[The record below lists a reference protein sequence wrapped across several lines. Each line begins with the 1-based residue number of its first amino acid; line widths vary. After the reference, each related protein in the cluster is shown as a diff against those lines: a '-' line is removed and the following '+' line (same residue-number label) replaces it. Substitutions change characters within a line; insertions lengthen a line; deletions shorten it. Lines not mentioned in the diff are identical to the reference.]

1 MAATIAVETALA
13 SAGRGGN
20 RPMLPRQDMVRGPR
34 VVRAVPY
41 RWRLSGSLFAHLLK
55 AACRQHH
62 RELWPS
68 FARLIPPDAIVF
80 DVGAHAGQYTKLFA
94 RAARA
99 GRVYAFEPG
108 SYARAILRAVV
119 WLHRLRNVA
128 ISPLAL
134 GAGAGIAI
142 LTLPVKGRGSLA
154 FGLAHLGP
162 AQERWTEVQEELVGL
177 TTIDAAVAAL
187 RLDRLDFIK
196 ADVEGWELR
205 LLRGAEESLLRFRPR
220 LLVELSGEH
229 LARAG
234 DDLADAFALLQRLGY
249 RAFEAAAD
257 GRLVPAGAPRD
268 GDFWFVAGD
277 DPALDAVSPEPTKT
291 RPGTSTRPLEAATRS
306 PQLRRVPS
314 SCISIMNRLMKSR

>member
-1 MAATIAVETALA
+1 
-13 SAGRGGN
+13 
-20 RPMLPRQDMVRGPR
+20 MLTRLDMVRGRR

-41 RWRLSGSLFAHLLK
+41 RWQLSGSLFAHLFK

-94 RAARA
+94 RAARD
-99 GRVYAFEPG
+99 GQVYAFEPG

-128 ISPLAL
+128 VSPLAL
-134 GAGAGIAI
+134 GAGVGVAT
-142 LTLPVKGRGSLA
+142 LTLPVKRGGSLA

-162 AQERWTEVQEELVGL
+162 AQERWAEIRQELVGL

-205 LLRGAEESLLRFRPR
+205 LLHGAEATLRRLRPR

-229 LARAG
+229 LDRAG
-234 DDLADAFALLQRLGY
+234 DRLADAFALLQRLGY
-249 RAFEAAAD
+249 HAFEAAAD
-257 GRLVPAGAPRD
+257 GRLVQAGTPRD
-268 GDFWFVAGD
+268 GDFWFIAGD
-277 DPALDAVSPEPTKT
+277 DPALETLFPEPMKK
-291 RPGTSTRPLEAATRS
+291 RPGTATRPLEAATRAS
-306 PQLRRVPS
+306 QLRRVPS

>member
-1 MAATIAVETALA
+1 
-13 SAGRGGN
+13 
-20 RPMLPRQDMVRGPR
+20 
-34 VVRAVPY
+34 
-41 RWRLSGSLFAHLLK
+41 LSGSLFAHLFK

-62 RELWPS
+62 RELRPS

-94 RAARA
+94 RTAPR

-108 SYARAILRAVV
+108 SHARAILRAVV

-134 GAGAGIAI
+134 GSAAGVAI
-142 LTLPVKGRGSLA
+142 LTLPVKRRGSVA

-162 AQERWTEVQEELVGL
+162 AQERWAEVREELVGL
-177 TTIDAAVAAL
+177 TTIDAAVAVL

-196 ADVEGWELR
+196 IDVEGWELR
-205 LLRGAEESLLRFRPR
+205 LLLGAETTLRRFRPR
-220 LLVELSGEH
+220 LLVELSGGH
-229 LARAG
+229 LGRAG
-234 DDLADAFALLQRLGY
+234 DRLADAFALLERLGY
-249 RAFEAAAD
+249 RTFEAAPD
-257 GRLVPAGAPRD
+257 GRLVPVGAPHD
-268 GDFWFVAGD
+268 GDFWFVASD
-277 DPALDAVSPEPTKT
+277 DPGLDATSPEPTKK
-291 RPGTSTRPLEAATRS
+291 RPGSGTRPLAAATRS